1 MIKVDYFYLSLVIN
15 GVIILLKNTLRE
27 MIYMIW
33 SLLKIQPTK
42 DKKEI
47 TAAYRAQLLHTNP
60 EDEPDKFKELRS
72 AYEEALKLAEDTDI
86 ITNSSAVDVWK
97 EQLTDLYNDFPC
109 RIQAECWA
117 TLLNNEVCI
126 ALDTRPLIEEI
137 LLHFLMDNYY
147 IPQSV
152 WQTLDSTFHWIE
164 RKEELYETYPKDFID
179 FVIING
185 IYYPE
190 SLLSDLFIPGVNGKD
205 CDEYRKLYYNASQSS
220 LEDMATIL
228 DQMDQLSES
237 HPYGDVL
244 KNLLLV
250 RTGEVEKGIEGYRV
264 LAETYSNNTKI
275 QLEWAQQCFNMN
287 EWLICEETC
296 RRILLLRPD
305 YEYARELLANCLA
318 KQDKYDEAKS
328 LIFELMDLAG
338 GDQRRIYQLHQLI
351 KEFNNNLILKLEAEV
366 ENHPSNDKLRIN
378 LAWCY
383 LQNER
388 ANDALSI
395 CQTIHTSYEDAYEY
409 HNLLGKV
416 YYSLE
421 EYSHS
426 YDHLEETVK
435 LIRNMVSNGIK
446 EIDERIESLSNK
458 LQMQGSCLIKL
469 DNREEALL
477 KYEQALEI
485 SPEDPEVLTNMG
497 RILCFVG
504 NMYRAIDI
512 YEKLIRI
519 LPNSYHG
526 YYLLA
531 QTYFD
536 VGKDRDAFEAVN
548 RALELNGSDLGV
560 YILKIRILLRNNA
573 YEGVRYMLDFLH
585 QNGVVDEINV
595 VWCEAEL
602 LNFGENK
609 PEIALDSYRQIA
621 QRVENGEE
629 FNDCA
634 CLYYRLLCLE
644 AQHLDANKEEDR
656 NLMLEFA
663 NKSLSYD
670 DNYYASLD
678 YKAWLLKRGGNRKEA
693 LDIYHQLEQVECRS
707 MNVEQEL
714 AELYYQDL
722 NHDAEKSL
730 YYYELLIK
738 HEVKPVYLFYAGTC
752 CRILGLFEKGEK
764 YFLQLQEMDPED
776 IDGYNGMSYLYDK
789 MKRYEESLEQINQVI
804 RIANEWKGNQSKY
817 YYHKAMIL
825 RRLNRP
831 LDAIAVI
838 DELTEKYGNDDV
850 FKEKFDVYCQFGM
863 WDEANQILDAWNN
876 AKPKDKCLKASY
888 IDYKLFTGRIDE
900 ARSSLFELK
909 NKLDKFDA
917 ERLSL
922 LLAELDGD
930 EKVQMRILK
939 KKSKNSNDISH
950 QFMNMA
956 QVQWW
961 NGNYDDARKYAQ
973 EALIK
978 LDEIIS
984 NSTRNLALYRSR
996 RALAL
1001 AILGRIDEAK
1011 AELDAVY
1018 NLPLCDGCNYCY
1030 CKDADIF
1037 KANIEEVCGNY
1048 EKAMELYQ
1056 DSIKHWSD
1064 DLDFVSGLRRLV
1076 RRGY

>member
-1 MIKVDYFYLSLVIN
+1 
-15 GVIILLKNTLRE
+15 
-27 MIYMIW
+27 MIW
-33 SLLKIQPTK
+33 SLLGIQPTK

-47 TAAYRAQLLHTNP
+47 TSAYRAQLLHSNP
-60 EDEPDKFKELRS
+60 EDDPEKFKQLRS
-72 AYEEALKLAEDTDI
+72 AYEEALKLADKTDEVI
-86 ITNSSAVDVWK
+86 NHSTVDIWK
-97 EQLTDLYNDFPC
+97 QQLSDLYNNFPC
-109 RIQAECWA
+109 RINAENWI
-117 TLLNNEVCI
+117 TLLNEDVCV

-137 LLHFLMDNYY
+137 LLRFLMEDYF

-152 WQTLDSTFHWIE
+152 WQTLDHVFHWLE

-179 FVIING
+179 FAVING
-185 IYYPE
+185 ICYAENLPSE
-190 SLLSDLFIPGVNGKD
+190 LFTPGLNGKD
-205 CDEYRKLYYNASQSS
+205 CDAYRKLYYKANQSS
-220 LEDMATIL
+220 LEDMGSIL
-228 DQMDQLSES
+228 NQMNHLSES
-237 HPYGDVL
+237 HPYGEVL
-244 KNLLLV
+244 NNLLLV
-250 RTGEVEKGIEGYRV
+250 QNGEIEKGIEGYKM
-264 LAETYSNNTKI
+264 LAKKYPENAKI

-287 EWLICEETC
+287 DLITCEACC
-296 RRILLLRPD
+296 RHVLLLRSD
-305 YEYARELLANCLA
+305 FAYAKELLANCLA
-318 KQDKYDEAKS
+318 KQGKYEEAKT
-328 LIFELMDLAG
+328 LIFGLMDLAG

-351 KEFNNNLILKLEAEV
+351 QDYNNNLILKLEKDV
-366 ENHPSNDKLRIN
+366 ENNPSNDKLRIN

-388 ANDALSI
+388 ANDALNMAISI
-395 CQTIHTSYEDAYEY
+395 QATYEDAYEY
-409 HNLLGKV
+409 HNLLAKI

-421 EYSHS
+421 DYSNALN
-426 YDHLEETVK
+426 HLQETVDW
-435 LIRNMVSNGIK
+435 IQNMVSDGSK
-446 EIDERIESLSNK
+446 EVNDRINSLSDK

-469 DNREEALL
+469 NNKEEALL

-485 SPEDPEVLTNMG
+485 SPENPEILTNMG

-504 NMYRAIDI
+504 NMYRAIDV

-526 YYLLA
+526 FYLLA

-536 VGKDRDAFEAVN
+536 VGKDREAFEAVN
-548 RALELNGSDLGV
+548 RALELEGGDLGV
-560 YILKIRILLRNNA
+560 YILKMRILLRNNA
-573 YEGVRYMLDFLH
+573 YEGVRYMLDFLR
-585 QNGVVDEINV
+585 QNGVADEINV

-609 PEIALDSYRQIA
+609 LEEALDLYRKIA
-621 QRVENGEE
+621 QRVETGEV

-656 NLMLEFA
+656 KLMLEFA

-670 DNYYASLD
+670 ENYYASLD
-678 YKAWLLKRGGNRKEA
+678 YKAWLLKRGGSRKEA
-693 LDIYHQLEQVECRS
+693 LDIYHQLEQVERRS

-722 NHDAEKSL
+722 NHDADKAL

-738 HEVKPVYLFYAGTC
+738 HEAKPVYLFYAGTC
-752 CRILGLFEKGEK
+752 CRILDLFEKGEN

-831 LDAIAVI
+831 LEAIAVI

-863 WDEANQILDAWNN
+863 WDEANQILDTWKE

-909 NKLDKFDA
+909 NKLNKFDA

-973 EALIK
+973 EALIE

-1011 AELDAVY
+1011 AELDVVY

-1037 KANIEEVCGNY
+1037 KANIEEICGNY
-1048 EKAMELYQ
+1048 DKAMELYQ
-1056 DSIKHWSD
+1056 DSIKRWSD
-1064 DLDFVSGLRRLV
+1064 DLDFISGIRRLF